1 MPWRHD
7 REQRDAS
14 LDEEIRAHLAMAIA
28 DRILRG
34 ESPEDAAAAARREFG
49 NISHVKE
56 VTRETWRGVWLERLM
71 QDLAYAARS
80 LRRAPGFA
88 AVAVLTLALG
98 IGVNTAMF
106 TVMNGVLLRP
116 LPFPEPE
123 RLFVAS
129 YAPPPGPFM
138 NVRGLF
144 DSHFVQVAA
153 NHPMFERLTTFN
165 TSSVTLTESGEPASL
180 RAALVTPEFFGV
192 LGVAPSIGRA
202 FAESDAVSDDNVAIV
217 SDALVN
223 ARFGDVRPAVGKSIT
238 LDGRRRTI
246 VGVMPASFDYPAHT
260 DVWIP
265 LRVRLSRHETRIRV
279 VVGRLKRGVTADQAQ
294 VAWTSLA
301 ASFES
306 AAEMHPSTFEA
317 TLIPLKVAVVGDARR
332 SLLIFAGAVTFV
344 LLIACANVA
353 NLLLMRVAARDR
365 EIAIRSALGAGRQ
378 RLIRQ
383 LLTETLA
390 ISILGSV
397 VGVVLAVGGVQMVL
411 ALAPAGT
418 LPRAENV
425 HIDGW
430 VLLFTAGLSI
440 LTAMVC
446 GLVPAVRAT
455 EPQLRASLSEGA
467 RTVTSR
473 HGRAGSALVVAEL
486 ALAMV
491 LLTGAGLMLRSF
503 DRMRS
508 IDLGFHS
515 ENVVTMTLDLP
526 PGTYGTADQMR
537 EYQQRVVATLS
548 RIPGV
553 GSAAAV
559 NWVPLGG
566 ALIAGDFSIEGGPP
580 LPPGFMADKMV
591 VSPDYFRA
599 IGVRVESGRAF
610 TDQDRL
616 DATRVV
622 IVSRSIAQRFWPRGD
637 AVGKRIAVVDK
648 PGPTDWLT
656 IAGVVNDV
664 VQAGITSSPDAAIY
678 QPLAQTTQPFFLSH
692 VTFIVHPSSDSPAIA
707 SAMRRVVR
715 DADHTLPLQSV
726 VSMADLVGGT
736 MDEPRFRSRLLL
748 TFSVLALALAVIG
761 VYGVLA
767 YGVTQRFHEI
777 GVRVAL
783 GAAPNQ
789 VAALVVRRALG
800 LTIPGLLIGILSSI
814 GLTRILSTYL
824 FHITPTDPAT
834 FAGVAVLLAL
844 VALAASYLPARRA
857 NRIDPLVALRAD

>member
-1 MPWRHD
+1 
-7 REQRDAS
+7 
-14 LDEEIRAHLAMAIA
+14 
-28 DRILRG
+28 
-34 ESPEDAAAAARREFG
+34 
-49 NISHVKE
+49 
-56 VTRETWRGVWLERLM
+56 
-71 QDLAYAARS
+71 
-80 LRRAPGFA
+80 
-88 AVAVLTLALG
+88 
-98 IGVNTAMF
+98 
-106 TVMNGVLLRP
+106 
-116 LPFPEPE
+116 
-123 RLFVAS
+123 
-129 YAPPPGPFM
+129 
-138 NVRGLF
+138 
-144 DSHFVQVAA
+144 
-153 NHPMFERLTTFN
+153 
-165 TSSVTLTESGEPASL
+165 
-180 RAALVTPEFFGV
+180 
-192 LGVAPSIGRA
+192 
-202 FAESDAVSDDNVAIV
+202 
-217 SDALVN
+217 
-223 ARFGDVRPAVGKSIT
+223 
-238 LDGRRRTI
+238 
-246 VGVMPASFDYPAHT
+246 
-260 DVWIP
+260 
-265 LRVRLSRHETRIRV
+265 
-279 VVGRLKRGVTADQAQ
+279 
-294 VAWTSLA
+294 
-301 ASFES
+301 
-306 AAEMHPSTFEA
+306 
-317 TLIPLKVAVVGDARR
+317 
-332 SLLIFAGAVTFV
+332 
-344 LLIACANVA
+344 
-353 NLLLMRVAARDR
+353 
-365 EIAIRSALGAGRQ
+365 
-378 RLIRQ
+378 
-383 LLTETLA
+383 
-390 ISILGSV
+390 
-397 VGVVLAVGGVQMVL
+397 
-411 ALAPAGT
+411 
-418 LPRAENV
+418 
-425 HIDGW
+425 DGW